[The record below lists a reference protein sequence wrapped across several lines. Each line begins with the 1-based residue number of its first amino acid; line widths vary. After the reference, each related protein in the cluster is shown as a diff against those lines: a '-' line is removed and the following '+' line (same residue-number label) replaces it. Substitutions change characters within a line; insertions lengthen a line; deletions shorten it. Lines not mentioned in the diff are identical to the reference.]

1 MQASSETSAVG
12 APASTTQ
19 LLARRYGVLLAALLV
34 LSALLLVRAHDF
46 WLFTLDD
53 AYITL
58 RYSRHLAQGFGP
70 SWNPGAAPAE
80 GYTTLSW
87 MLLLSLAEF
96 LRFDGP
102 SFAKGI
108 GVLFALASFVS
119 MGLLL
124 RRASLALSLSPP
136 AQMLGLVSLFSLFA
150 CYWPLSLHAVSGME
164 TTLSCFVLSAFFL
177 QSVTLHLQART
188 AHADTAATCRL
199 LALAA
204 LACCLTRPEAVL
216 PCGVTLLVHLI
227 AERDHRAALVRACA
241 LWLAL
246 PFAGYYAWRWQ
257 HFGLL
262 FPLSFYVKATG
273 QARFAGLPDVL
284 DFFRPF
290 VLEQPWWSLLFVIG
304 ALRARPLYPSL
315 LGGLSFVAFFVFP
328 EHIMAFEGRYL
339 LPLFPLLAATAAL
352 GLADSSQRL
361 SLRVA
366 ARQRSIAFV
375 VAACALALLAA
386 LELPR
391 GREKRAQR
399 WLEYGR
405 GLNTAHVALGR
416 DLADAKGSIAL
427 LDVGAIGYFADWHT
441 IDTFGLNDAHVAL
454 SRRKDIGYV
463 LTQRPDLL
471 VVVSA
476 EPRRYKE
483 VFEWETPLYQA
494 ARAQNYQYLCEYEF
508 EADYLLQVLA
518 RPGAKTV
525 RGSVCKSATRL
536 SAD

>member
-12 APASTTQ
+12 APASAT
-19 LLARRYGVLLAALLV
+19 LRLARQHGMLVAALLV
-34 LSALLLVRAHDF
+34 LGALLVVRARDF

-80 GYTTLSW
+80 GYTTMSW
-87 MLLLSLAEF
+87 MLLLSLAELF
-96 LRFDGP
+96 RVDGP
-102 SFAKGI
+102 AFAKGV
-108 GVLFALASFVS
+108 GVPFVLASFVR
-119 MGLLL
+119 MALLL
-124 RRASLALSLSPP
+124 RRASLALRLSAP
-136 AQMLGLVSLFSLFA
+136 AQLLGLLALLSLFV

-177 QSVTLHLQART
+177 QSVTLHVQARASQAGT
-188 AHADTAATCRL
+188 VSTCRL

-216 PCGVTLLVHLI
+216 PCGITLLVHLV
-227 AERDHRAALVRACA
+227 ADRDHRVTLVRACA

-246 PFAGYYAWRWQ
+246 PFAGYYLWRWQ

-290 VLEQPWWSLLFVIG
+290 ILEQPWWSLLFLFA

-315 LGGLSFVAFFVFP
+315 FGALSFVAFFVFP

-352 GLADSSQRL
+352 GLAEASQRL
-361 SLRVA
+361 STPLA
-366 ARQRSIAFV
+366 GRQRAIAFLV
-375 VAACALALLAA
+375 MLVALTLLTA
-386 LELPR
+386 LELPA
-391 GREKRAQR
+391 GRETRAKR
-399 WLEYGR
+399 WLDYGR

-416 DLADAKGSIAL
+416 DLASAKGSIAL

-454 SRRKDIGYV
+454 TRRRDTSYV

-476 EPRRYKE
+476 EPHRYKE

-508 EADYLLQVLA
+508 EPDYLLQVLA
-518 RPGAKTV
+518 RPEAV
-525 RGSVCKSATRL
+525 RGSVCKSATRR
-536 SAD
+536 ARD